1 MFKFTEPYSNHT
13 HFELAR
19 VLLRLIIMNA
29 PAAMMHIRTT
39 GMTVPAIITVAS
51 SGWSVSLTAASNTDT
66 WSYDKLDVS
75 LYCLC
80 FNFWLHV
87 TDVSRFYVCYK
98 GIRARLNI

>member
-51 SGWSVSLTAASNTDT
+51 SG
-66 WSYDKLDVS
+66 
-75 LYCLC
+75 
-80 FNFWLHV
+80 
-87 TDVSRFYVCYK
+87 
-98 GIRARLNI
+98 